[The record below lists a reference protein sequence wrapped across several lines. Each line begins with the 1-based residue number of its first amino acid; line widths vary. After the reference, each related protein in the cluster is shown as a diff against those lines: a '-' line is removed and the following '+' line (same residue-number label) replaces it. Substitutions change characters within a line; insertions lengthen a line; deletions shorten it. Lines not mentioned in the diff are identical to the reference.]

1 MSACALV
8 TANMSAFYHALF
20 FAVNIYFFIACIL
33 SQCGACVYY
42 RTFYPARSAFFRD
55 VFQRPALSVTTVTT
69 VMRFFLLYMR
79 PSYETGTL

>member
-1 MSACALV
+1 MSACVLT
-8 TANMSAFYHALF
+8 TANVPVFYHALF

-42 RTFYPARSAFFRD
+42 RTFYPTRSAFFRD

-69 VMRFFLLYMR
+69 VMRFFLL
-79 PSYETGTL
+79 